1 MKIWSLEQLEEVVAA
16 LKNGA
21 IVAYPTEA
29 VFGLGCDPKNSEAV
43 ARLFALKHRSPEK
56 GFLLIGAGEEQFNDF
71 VDWTNMTHAQK
82 LSVRRTWPGPHTW
95 IMPAR
100 NSLSRNIAGAHA
112 GIAVRVTAHEIAAN
126 LCQQFGG
133 ALISTSAN
141 INGLTA
147 ARSLSD
153 ISQQFGNSSLYGAL
167 DAPWFDGFRSAGSQ
181 AATQKNNYQLSQK
194 SDQSKEL

>member
-1 MKIWSLEQLEEVVAA
+1 MKIWSLEQLDEVVAA

-29 VFGLGCDPKNSEAV
+29 VFGLGCDPNNSDAV
-43 ARLFALKHRSPEK
+43 TRLFALKRRSTKK
-56 GFLLIGAGEEQFNDF
+56 GFLLIGAGEEQFSDF
-71 VDWTNMTHAQK
+71 VDWTKLTDAQK
-82 LSVRRTWPGPHTW
+82 LSVRRSWPGPHTW
-95 IMPAR
+95 IMPTQ
-100 NSLSRNIAGAHA
+100 NSLPRHIVGLHE

-167 DAPWFDGFRSAGSQ
+167 DAPLGGAVEPSEIRDAITGRLVRPSSIQ
-181 AATQKNNYQLSQK
+181 
-194 SDQSKEL
+194 